1 MAAIHTHD
9 TALPPPCLT
18 DNAVSFVSCGVPY
31 LRHILLCN
39 QWFTPFYKTFVFAFK
54 KASFNC
60 RFWGYAILSEGV
72 TDLVRYCKG
81 FFLLLLSWTAYSFFL
96 RKHQIIDVVAPDT
109 HFIIK
114 EQNNRC
120 HMAINFFLSQLSNY
134 FWDWGW
140 DSMKYV
146 YTQICILLSLLF
158 FNKCFLPRDNRSEIA
173 ILLKSDMKQLQLK
186 DKKKQKHF
194 I

>member
-39 QWFTPFYKTFVFAFK
+39 QWFTPFYKTFVFAFM

-72 TDLVRYCKG
+72 TDLVRYCEG

-96 RKHQIIDVVAPDT
+96 RKHQIIHVVAPDT

-134 FWDWGW
+134 FWDSEDGILW
-140 DSMKYV
+140 STCIPKSV
-146 YTQICILLSLLF
+146 YCYHYFSLINVSCLGTTEV
-158 FNKCFLPRDNRSEIA
+158 K
-173 ILLKSDMKQLQLK
+173 
-186 DKKKQKHF
+186 
-194 I
+194 